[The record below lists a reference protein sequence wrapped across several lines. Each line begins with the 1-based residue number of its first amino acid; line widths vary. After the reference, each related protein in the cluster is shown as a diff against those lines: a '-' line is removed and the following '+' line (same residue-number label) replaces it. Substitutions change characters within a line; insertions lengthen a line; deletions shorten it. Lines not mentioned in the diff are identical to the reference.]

1 MGILHCLLSY
11 ITNYYYVL
19 FIDLLLI
26 VSVVDCKEPADV
38 SFGEFQFTNTTY
50 GSTASLLC
58 HSGYRVNDTEK
69 VMTCA
74 DKGQW
79 VNKLSCLSKSLSLFL
94 SPLGPLLPPRG
105 ARVWGGGTLSR
116 LYIFKLET
124 SLGNRAVVLLKVCSA
139 DFRS

>member
-1 MGILHCLLSY
+1 MLVGILHCLPCY
-11 ITNYYYVL
+11 ITNYYYVF

-26 VSVVDCKEPADV
+26 VSVVDCKEPAVV
-38 SFGEFQFTNTTY
+38 SYGEFQFTNTTY

-58 HSGYRVNDTEK
+58 YSGYKVNDTEK

-74 DKGQW
+74 DKGQG

-105 ARVWGGGTLSR
+105 ARVWGGGHTFAPLHFQIGNKSR
-116 LYIFKLET
+116 QPC
-124 SLGNRAVVLLKVCSA
+124 GCSA
-139 DFRS
+139 QSLFC